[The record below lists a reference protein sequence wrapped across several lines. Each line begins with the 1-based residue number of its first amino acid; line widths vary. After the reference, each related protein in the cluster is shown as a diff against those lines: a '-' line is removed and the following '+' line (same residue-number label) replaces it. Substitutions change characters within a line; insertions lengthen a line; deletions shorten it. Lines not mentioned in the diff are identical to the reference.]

1 MDQNFDV
8 FISYSRKDYKDE
20 KGHVIPN
27 NLMSRILKALEDA
40 GISYWY
46 DEEGIEYGDDF
57 VEKILE
63 HIESAPIFMY
73 LSSKNAN
80 ESRFTCREVAFADEL
95 RKYII
100 PIKLD
105 KSAYGEKIMFRI
117 VDIPPIKLFNNTDN
131 ALKEIVSKIQNHL
144 TFIQQETQRKLEEER
159 RQHEAEEAELLKE
172 KNRREL
178 KEQLDRLHQQHDE
191 AKLAVIVAENVVNER
206 RSLLDSTKQGLTEK
220 EAQLLEAQTI
230 LKKLERE
237 LNSYSHNK
245 VDSTPSEED
254 SHDSSKDETVLQ
266 DSIDEGIHINPAT
279 APEKQ
284 PKGPRASSSQ
294 NHTEP
299 LKKLSQLLNSFN
311 LKAIGGKGFIGLLL
325 LVALLILFFI
335 MRACSSQKEQVSEHH
350 PVVVDSI
357 PESPSKRS
365 DIDDTLNTIF
375 ASLSTIRPQLQ
386 EHIDGYR
393 NHNAEA
399 TYRLAKCF
407 EKGDFLEGNRNT
419 GIAGRLYH
427 IAADSGYAKAQ
438 TSLGF
443 YFFKGR
449 GGYTLNY
456 DSSTYWYSEAIRNG
470 AIDAK
475 YYLALAYDDG
485 RYTGTTQGARRTSDA
500 MDLYRSSAESGYA
513 RSQIVLGINCYNKG
527 KFLESKEWLEK
538 ALSDSAKLTDYEDE
552 KAKAE
557 FYMGQLYGTGK
568 LSMVCGVSREQADK
582 IAFEWYQKSATTGK
596 GYTEA
601 MFYLGI
607 CYQNARGTKQNLPKA
622 QEWYIK
628 AANRGHQQA
637 KEKLIGKTT
646 SPKRKTNKK
655 RKQ

>member
-63 HIESAPIFMY
+63 HIESAPIFLY

-80 ESRFTCREVAFADEL
+80 KSRFTSREVAFADEL

-105 KSAYGEKIMFRI
+105 NSPYGDRIIFRI
-117 VDIPPIKLFNNTDN
+117 VDLPPIKLFKNTEKSLNDII
-131 ALKEIVSKIQNHL
+131 AKIHNHL
-144 TFIQQETQRKLEEER
+144 ESIRKEEQRKEEEER
-159 RQHEAEEAELLKE
+159 RIHEAERTELLRE
-172 KNRREL
+172 KNRRER
-178 KEQLDRLHQQHDE
+178 KEQLLRLHHQHDE
-191 AKLAVIVAENVVNER
+191 AKAAVEVAENVVKEHK
-206 RSLLDSTKQGLTEK
+206 SLLDNTRKELAEK
-220 EAQLLEAQTI
+220 ESLLLEAQAI
-230 LKKLERE
+230 LKKLEE
-237 LNSYSHNK
+237 QLNSVENPISSEIVVSDNDSSDHPNSQDSNEDEESSEPKNQPVESMPASTQDK
-245 VDSTPSEED
+245 VED
-254 SHDSSKDETVLQ
+254 SAPQ
-266 DSIDEGIHINPAT
+266 NNP
-279 APEKQ
+279 
-284 PKGPRASSSQ
+284 SVF
-294 NHTEP
+294 
-299 LKKLSQLLNSFN
+299 SFN
-311 LKAIGGKGFIGLLL
+311 KYFNTIRRKSIIGVFLLG
-325 LVALLILFFI
+325 VILIMFFI
-335 MRACSSQKEQVSEHH
+335 VKECNSRKDISYENQSIVI
-350 PVVVDSI
+350 DSI
-357 PESPSKRS
+357 PNHPCEDS
-365 DIDDTLNTIF
+365 DLDIILNEVF
-375 ASLSTIRPQLQ
+375 SNLSTIRPRLQ
-386 EHIDGYR
+386 EYIDGYR
-393 NHNAEA
+393 NNNAEA

-407 EKGDFLEGNRNT
+407 EGGDFLEGNRNT
-419 GIAGRLYH
+419 SIAGRLYH

-443 YFFKGR
+443 YFFNGR

-470 AIDAK
+470 SIDAK

-500 MDLYRSSAESGYA
+500 MDLYRSSAESGFA

-527 KFLESKEWLEK
+527 KYLESKEWLEK
-538 ALSDSAKLTDYEDE
+538 ALSDSAKLIDYEDE

-557 FYMGQLYGTGK
+557 FFMGQLYGTGK
-568 LSMVCGVSREQADK
+568 LSTVSGVSREQADK
-582 IAFEWYQKSATTGK
+582 IAFEWYQKSASTGK

-607 CYQNARGTKQNLPKA
+607 CYQNARGTQQDLHKA
-622 QEWYIK
+622 LEWYKK

-637 KEKLIGKTT
+637 KEKLIGKTKTT

-655 RKQ
+655 RK